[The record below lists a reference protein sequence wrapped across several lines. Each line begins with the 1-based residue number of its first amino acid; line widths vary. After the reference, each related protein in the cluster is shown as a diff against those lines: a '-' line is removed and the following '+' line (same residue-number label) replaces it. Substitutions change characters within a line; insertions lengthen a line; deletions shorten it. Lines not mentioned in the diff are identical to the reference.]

1 MGANC
6 NMKFHA
12 AGLELVHL
20 AAALDAVSS
29 IKSIRLERCSDI
41 PAMPAIFHE

>member
-6 NMKFHA
+6 NMKFHT

-20 AAALDAVSS
+20 AAAFDAVSS
-29 IKSIRLERCSDI
+29 IKSNRLERCSNI
-41 PAMPAIFHE
+41 STMPVIIHE